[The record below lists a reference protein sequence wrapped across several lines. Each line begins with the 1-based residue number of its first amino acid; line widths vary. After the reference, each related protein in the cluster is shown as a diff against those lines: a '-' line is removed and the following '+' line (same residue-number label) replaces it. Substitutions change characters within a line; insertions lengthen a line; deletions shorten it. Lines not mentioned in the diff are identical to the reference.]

1 MKLNK
6 LIKISVAASVCF
18 SLSCTKLDETELLY
32 DTVTTANFY
41 KTDAELASAVGAAYS
56 NIYGILGNG
65 NIFSVGE
72 VPSDE
77 VVVPQR
83 GADWGDG
90 GHWIRLKQHLYK
102 TDDPMIINS
111 WNFGFS
117 GVTNCNKLLA
127 VVAEST
133 SPIADQYVAEL
144 KALRAIYY
152 LWLIDLFGNVPIT
165 TDFSDVAPPAT
176 KPRAEVY
183 AFIEKEL
190 NDNVGDLNK
199 DAGFADGPYYGRI
212 TYWAAKAALLKL
224 YLNAQV
230 YKGAPEYD
238 KAIAIADEI
247 INSGKFALMTNY
259 VDNFKRENKGSSE
272 FIWAVPYDGIK
283 AGGNNIVMMTLSY
296 LNQDTYRINAQPW
309 NGFATTAEF
318 YSSYIDPAKNPG
330 PQGQV
335 VGLAPNGQKV
345 TGTLDKRLSNFLV
358 GPQFAADGVTR
369 LLDGGADLT
378 DPDGAPLTFTPYI
391 NELLPNAW
399 RQSGARI
406 AKYQFYN
413 GILQNADNDFPI
425 FRYADVLLM
434 KAEAVARKA
443 NNWSDGITLAIIN
456 QIRTTHGGVDPL
468 ASLTAESFLAERGRE
483 MFAET
488 TRRTDMIRFGVFN
501 RAFDWHAADGDTHVN
516 LFPIPAAQINSNP
529 NLVQNPGY

>member
-6 LIKISVAASVCF
+6 LITASVAASVCF
-18 SLSCTKLDETELLY
+18 TLSCTKLDETELLY
-32 DTVTTANFY
+32 DTVTSANFY
-41 KTDAELASAVGAAYS
+41 KTDAELASAVGAAY
-56 NIYGILGNG
+56 NNLYGLLGNG
-65 NIFSVGE
+65 NIFSVQE

-77 VVVPQR
+77 IVVPQR

-90 GHWIRLKQHLYK
+90 GHWVRLKQHAYK
-102 TDDPMIINS
+102 IDDPMIINS

-117 GVTNCNKLLA
+117 GVTNCNKLLVA
-127 VVAEST
+127 VSEST
-133 SPIADQYVAEL
+133 SPNAPAYVSEL

-165 TDFSDVAPPAT
+165 TDFTNVAPPAT

-190 NDNVGDLNK
+190 LENA
-199 DAGFADGPYYGRI
+199 DALPKEGYADGPFYSRVTYY
-212 TYWAAKAALLKL
+212 TAQAALLRL

-230 YKGAPEYD
+230 YKGTPEWD
-238 KAIAIADEI
+238 KAIATADII
-247 INSGKFALMTNY
+247 INSGKFALMSNY
-259 VDNFKRENKGSSE
+259 IDNFKRDNKGSSE
-272 FIWAVPYDGIK
+272 FIWAVPYDGVK

-296 LNQDTYRINAQPW
+296 LNQDTYKINAQPW

-318 YSSYIDPAKNPG
+318 YKSYIDPALNPG
-330 PQGQV
+330 PQGEV
-335 VGLAPNGQKV
+335 VGLSPLGTKV
-345 TGTLDKRLSNFLV
+345 TGTVDKRLSNFLV
-358 GPQFAADGVTR
+358 GPQYAANGTTR

-378 DPDGAPLTFTPYI
+378 DPDGPPLTFTPYI

-406 AKYQFYN
+406 GKYQFYT

-425 FRYADVLLM
+425 YRYADVLLM
-434 KAEAVARKA
+434 KAEAVARKN
-443 NNWSDGITLAIIN
+443 NNWNDPVTLAIVN

-468 ASLTAESFLAERGRE
+468 GSLTAESFLAERGRE

-488 TRRTDMIRFGVFN
+488 VRRTDMIRFGTFN
-501 RAFDWHAADGDTHVN
+501 RAFDWHAADGDTHWN
-516 LFPIPAAQINSNP
+516 LFPIPATQINANP